1 MQARYLEQ
9 NGLWKGNTD
18 MKRLLYIQDSFG
30 TGGINVVESIKENW
44 LHDNGYEVCNLNVL
58 NNRTFDGSFRYREG
72 IKKYYIER
80 ESLDKLYQ
88 VPCIGVFLRFLYY
101 RIKLIYLILKINPD
115 IIIASRDELEP
126 FTVVLFTFW
135 KKRILEF
142 HCGFLDNGINNYP
155 LKKRLRCKVKF
166 RFYHIVALTKKDQEL
181 RATAYKQ
188 KVFVIPNP
196 LKATPINYST
206 QENKKIL
213 ILARFT
219 SQKNLPN
226 LLLSWENVQKKHPD
240 WTLDIYGEGED
251 KDRMLKV
258 IKERKLNTVHVNG
271 YVNAPF
277 KIIPEYSIFLLPSL
291 YEGFPMVLI
300 ECMSCGVPAVAYNCL
315 CGPDEVIKDGEDGI
329 IVQLND
335 MDAFI
340 EKVNNLIE
348 HPELRKSMSLKCR
361 ENIKRYALD
370 KVMAQWIDLFNK
382 I

>member
-1 MQARYLEQ
+1 
-9 NGLWKGNTD
+9 

-30 TGGINVVESIKENW
+30 TGGINVVEAIKENW
-44 LHDNGYEVCNLNVL
+44 FYDHGYDVRNLNVL
-58 NNRTFDGSFRYREG
+58 NNRAFDGSFRYREG

-80 ESLDKLYQ
+80 DYLDKLYHIP
-88 VPCIGVFLRFLYY
+88 VIGVFLRFFYY

-135 KKRILEF
+135 KKRVLEF
-142 HCGFLDNGINNYP
+142 HLGFLDNGINNYP

-188 KVFVIPNP
+188 KVFVVPNP
-196 LKATPINYST
+196 LKITPEEYSK

-213 ILARFT
+213 ILARFCP
-219 SQKNLPN
+219 QKNLPN
-226 LLLSWENVQKKHPD
+226 LLLVWENVEKKHPD
-240 WTLDIYGEGED
+240 WALDIYGEGED
-251 KDRMLKV
+251 KDRMLEI
-258 IKERKLNTVHVNG
+258 IKEKKLNTVHIKE
-271 YVNAPF
+271 YVNDPF
-277 KIIPEYSIFLLPSL
+277 KIFPQYSIFLLPSL

-300 ECMSCGVPAVAYNCL
+300 ECMSFGIPAVSYNCL

-329 IVQLND
+329 IVQLNE
-335 MDAFI
+335 MDTFI
-340 EKVNNLIE
+340 EKVNYLIE

-370 KVMAQWIDLFNK
+370 KVMGQWTDLFGK